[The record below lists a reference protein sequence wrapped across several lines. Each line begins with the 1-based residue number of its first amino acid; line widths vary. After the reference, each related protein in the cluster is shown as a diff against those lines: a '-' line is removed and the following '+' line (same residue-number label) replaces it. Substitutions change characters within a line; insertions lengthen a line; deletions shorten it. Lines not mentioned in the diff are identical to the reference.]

1 MEIDGKIDAAIAQ
14 LTQIDTM
21 VREIRGRGEEIDVAA
36 VDRDVDERLQT
47 LTQMIEHS
55 ESDAHRLV
63 DETSSVTFP
72 GTKRGRKKAIFPC
85 RRNDDPPSLQVA
97 MLLAKK

>member
-1 MEIDGKIDAAIAQ
+1 
-14 LTQIDTM
+14 M
-21 VREIRGRGEEIDVAA
+21 VREIRERGEEIDAAA

-72 GTKRGRKKAIFPC
+72 GTKRGRKKAIFSLPKK
-85 RRNDDPPSLQVA
+85 RRSSVIASGNAVG
-97 MLLAKK
+97 KK